1 MATEERFLLGYGE
14 RLTGPVPAP
23 HGGPPPG
30 PAYEFEEAI
39 QRLAPEVVQLSAAL
53 EGLPSDACPDN
64 EAVAVVTLHPQ
75 SLAKSYHPK
84 RLLDQYNLRQI
95 GSRPVEVLPEKW
107 TRKGEPELSHST
119 ELYVAGDRQSFDQW
133 AADFATAPLRIH
145 EAIRRVENVRA
156 PATSDRL
163 RNLDRAERSSRG
175 LLVELLLHASATD
188 GYIVEGFTE
197 YATAL
202 GVEARVERRLF
213 AGGLCFIPAEAT
225 PEQLEQLAIFS
236 FLRVAR
242 PLSRLRGV
250 PSVERATSM
259 PGLPVAPLPVSGV
272 IAPDIRV
279 AVFDGGVPEA
289 SPLTPW
295 VNRIDLPGVGDTVP
309 ELEQHGH
316 NVSSAVLFGSL
327 IPGTAASTPF
337 AQVDH
342 YRVLDAD
349 AREDPFDLY
358 DVLQRIDSVLS
369 EKKYDFANL
378 SIGPYMTVEDDDV
391 HPWTALIDAHLST
404 GQMMVSIAV
413 GNNGD
418 SPDETDRRIQVP
430 SDCLNGLAIGA
441 ANSVRDG
448 WRRAEYSAL
457 GPGRAPGFV
466 KPDAIEF
473 GGSPTEPFMVTDL
486 VNVSG
491 VAATMGTSFAAPSA
505 LRRGIALR
513 AHFGERLTP
522 LGIKT
527 LLLHTASGI
536 GHSRADVGWGRI
548 PPDLQQIMT
557 CGDGQVRVIYQGTLT
572 PAQYLRAQIPL
583 PADQLQGNVKI
594 SATFAFATETDPEDP
609 GNYSR
614 AGLDIT
620 FRPHDET
627 FATVDAVDPK
637 SGSFFR
643 RSGYDTEGTLRR
655 DAQLWETTLNSSR
668 TMRGSGL
675 RNPLF
680 DVHYNAR
687 ANGGSAQSPR
697 AIPYAL
703 VVTVESRR
711 TVDLY
716 DRVLRAFAGRLEA
729 LQPIIELPIRV

>member
-39 QRLAPEVVQLSAAL
+39 QRLAPEVVETTAAL
-53 EGLPSDACPDN
+53 EALPADACPDN
-64 EAVAVVTLHPQ
+64 EAVVVVTLHPQ

-84 RLLDQYNLRQI
+84 RLLEQYNLRQV
-95 GSRPVEVLPEKW
+95 GSRPVELLPEKW
-107 TRKGEPELSHST
+107 TRKGEPEVSHST
-119 ELYVAGDRQSFDQW
+119 ELYVAGDRKSFERWSD
-133 AADFATAPLRIH
+133 DFSSDPLRIH
-145 EAIRRVENVRA
+145 EAIQRVENVRA
-156 PATSDRL
+156 PEVGDRL
-163 RNLDRAERSSRG
+163 RKLEQAESTDGG
-175 LLVELLLHASATD
+175 LLVELLLHATATD

-197 YATAL
+197 YARTL
-202 GVEARVERRLF
+202 GIDARVERRLF

-225 PEQLEQLAIFS
+225 PEQLQQLALFS
-236 FLRVAR
+236 FLRTAR

-250 PSVERATSM
+250 PMIERATAM
-259 PGLPVAPLPVSGV
+259 PGLPAASLPVGGV
-272 IAPDIRV
+272 VDADIRV
-279 AVFDGGVPEA
+279 AVFDGGLPQS

-295 VNRIDLPGVGDTVP
+295 VNRIDLPGVGSAVAD
-309 ELEQHGH
+309 LEQHGH
-316 NVSSAVLFGSL
+316 DVSSALLFGSL
-327 IPGTAASTPF
+327 RPGEEVSSPF

-342 YRVLDAD
+342 YRVLDAQTQQ
-349 AREDPFDLY
+349 DPFDLY

-391 HPWTALIDAHLST
+391 HPWTALLDEHLST
-404 GQMMVSIAV
+404 GQMLVSIAA
-413 GNNGD
+413 GNNGA
-418 SPDETDRRIQVP
+418 SADEADRRIQVP
-430 SDCLNGLAIGA
+430 SDCVNGLAVGA
-441 ANSVRDG
+441 ADSAREG
-448 WRRAEYSAL
+448 WQRAGYSAV

-466 KPDAIEF
+466 KPDALEF
-473 GGSPTEPFMVTDL
+473 GGSPTEPFLVTDL
-486 VNVSG
+486 QAHNG

-505 LRRGIALR
+505 LRRGIALK

-522 LGIKT
+522 LGIKA
-527 LLLHTASGI
+527 LLIHTANGV
-536 GHSRADVGWGRI
+536 GHPRSEVGWGRI

-557 CGDGQVRVIYQGTLT
+557 CTDGQVRVIYQGILT

-583 PADQLQGNVKI
+583 PAEQLQGNVKI
-594 SATFAFATETDPEDP
+594 NATFTFATETDPEDP

-627 FATVDAVDPK
+627 FSTAEAVDPK
-637 SGSFFR
+637 SGPFFR
-643 RSGYDTEGTLRR
+643 RSAYDTEGTLRR
-655 DAQLWETTLNSSR
+655 DAQLWETTLNNSR

-675 RNPLF
+675 RNPVF

-687 ANGGSAQSPR
+687 TNGGNAQSPR

-729 LQPIIELPIRV
+729 LQPIVDLPVRV